1 MRSLSKETAH
11 AVKLTSYSTYRCVK
25 YFLSQVG
32 FFCVLARSFSS
43 DAVEVTSFHVRLKD
57 GSNDMTDSRTAEY
70 AVRQILRCGIVKAS
84 KSSNIARNTDY
95 ISANTIVS
103 NSSEIN
109 VKEDR

>member
-32 FFCVLARSFSS
+32 FFYVLARSFSS

-70 AVRQILRCGIVKAS
+70 AVRQIYVVGL
-84 KSSNIARNTDY
+84 
-95 ISANTIVS
+95 
-103 NSSEIN
+103 
-109 VKEDR
+109 

>member
-1 MRSLSKETAH
+1 MISSI
-11 AVKLTSYSTYRCVK
+11 
-25 YFLSQVG
+25 
-32 FFCVLARSFSS
+32 LARSFSS

-57 GSNDMTDSRTAEY
+57 GSNDMTDSRTAE
-70 AVRQILRCGIVKAS
+70 LRCGIVKAS

>member
-11 AVKLTSYSTYRCVK
+11 AFKLTSYSTYRCVK

-43 DAVEVTSFHVRLKD
+43 DAVEVTSFHVRL
-57 GSNDMTDSRTAEY
+57 NDMTDSRTAEY

-95 ISANTIVS
+95 ISGNTIVS